1 MVIYT
6 GIDTEMISRFAHLW
20 EKKPA
25 LLKKIF
31 FPSELSYFANQG
43 YHIATLTGIWCAKE
57 AVVKAVYPTIRLH
70 IREVEI
76 IAQKKEPPAAVLHNK
91 QKRAISPDINV
102 SISIAHSRDYAT
114 AIAVHWLS

>member
-76 IAQKKEPPAAVLHNK
+76 IAQKKNLLQQCFIINRNVLFH
-91 QKRAISPDINV
+91 RTLMYLLA
-102 SISIAHSRDYAT
+102 
-114 AIAVHWLS
+114 